1 MRTLFTWILL
11 QLIVVCLT
19 AQNSSD
25 IYPKGWIDFS
35 KNGKKDIYEDPS
47 QSTEARISNLMGQMT
62 KELFQD
68 FQLHLEFKLPENENT
83 NSGVYIQK
91 RYASLK

>member
-35 KNGKKDIYEDPS
+35 KNGKKT
-47 QSTEARISNLMGQMT
+47 STKTHLKARKQGSVT
-62 KELFQD
+62 
-68 FQLHLEFKLPENENT
+68 
-83 NSGVYIQK
+83 
-91 RYASLK
+91 